1 MPPGSSD
8 NLSSRIELTIK
19 CSSLKNK
26 DIGSKSDPMCILTL
40 KNEDIGKFE
49 EIGRTERVEN
59 NLNPEFTTKLLVTY
73 KFETKQMLKFKIYDC
88 DDSKNDPD
96 KADKLGTLTVSV
108 AEVVQGRLRGGR
120 PLAKSGD
127 SNSKIYV
134 TARET
139 TDCRQNYVFSFIA
152 LGLDNKDFLGKS
164 DPFLVFHRKEGDDF
178 TPVGQT
184 EVIDNNLNPRWGAFT
199 INFATFCNNDKK
211 LPIKVVC
218 YDFDSDG
225 SHDLIGACEMTTEE
239 LLQGVGNK
247 IEFPLINEKKKAK
260 KKSYKHSGVLM
271 LESFRIEEEWEF
283 SHYVQSGL
291 QMGFTVAIDFTGS
304 NGNPAYPQSLHFFNP
319 QQPVNQYT
327 TAIES
332 VGNVVQEYDSDKMFP
347 VYGFGGRFFTQ
358 DRTSH
363 CFPLNNDLSNPNVM
377 GVQGILDAYRY
388 ALSTSTLSGPTNFSE
403 VIRSATYLASQYQ
416 SGLHYF
422 ILLIITDGAITD
434 MEQTKAEIVA
444 ASKYPMSIIIV
455 GVGMADFESMEELDS
470 DKKALEDFNGTK
482 AVRDIVQFVPLRE
495 VIPPYSDAAAMA
507 RSQQKLA
514 QKVLAEI
521 PKQVKLY
528 MKSRGLNP
536 VDIYNQYMQ
545 MFPQAQNAVPVE
557 APKSENAGC

>member
-1 MPPGSSD
+1 MRPSAD
-8 NLSSRIELTIK
+8 ELSSCIELTIK
-19 CSSLKNK
+19 CTNLTARDAN
-26 DIGSKSDPMCILTL
+26 GWSDPMCVLKL
-40 KNEDIGKFE
+40 KNEDVGKYE

-59 NLNPEFTTKLLVTY
+59 SLDPEFTTKLMITY

-88 DDSKNDPD
+88 DNSKNEPD
-96 KADKLGTLTVSV
+96 KADKLGSLTVSV
-108 AEVVQGRLRGGR
+108 AEVVQGRLRDGR
-120 PLAKSGD
+120 ILEKAGQYSR
-127 SNSKIYV
+127 IYV
-134 TARET
+134 AARET
-139 TDCRQNYVFSFIA
+139 VDCRQNYVFNFLA
-152 LGLDNKDFLGKS
+152 RGLDNKDFLGKS
-164 DPFLVFHRKEGDDF
+164 DPFLVFNRNDDTNF

-184 EVIDNNLNPRWGAFT
+184 EVVEDNLNPRWAPFV
-199 INFATFCNNDKK
+199 INCAIFCNNDKN
-211 LPIKVVC
+211 LPIRIDC
-218 YDFDSDG
+218 FDFDSDG
-225 SHDLIGACEMTTEE
+225 GHDLIGSCEMTTEE
-239 LLQGVGNK
+239 LLEDVGSK
-247 IEFPLINEKKKAK
+247 EFPLINEKKKAK

-304 NGNPAYPQSLHFFNP
+304 NGDPAYVQSLHYFNP
-319 QQPVNQYT
+319 NEPFNQYT
-327 TAIES
+327 TAIEA

-377 GVQGILDAYRY
+377 GVQGILDAYRH
-388 ALSTSTLSGPTNFSE
+388 ALSNSNLSGPTNFSE

-434 MEQTKAEIVA
+434 MEQTKGAIV
-444 ASKYPMSIIIV
+444 
-455 GVGMADFESMEELDS
+455 E
-470 DKKALEDFNGTK
+470 
-482 AVRDIVQFVPLRE
+482 FVPLRE
-495 VIPPYSDAAAMA
+495 ITGPTFDASSMA
-507 RSQQKLA
+507 QSQQTLA
-514 QKVLAEI
+514 KKVLKEI

-557 APKSENAGC
+557 APKS